1 MRSSG
6 NVLRHDAIQFSI
18 AFEWHKTTETC
29 RLHIQHSKQH
39 IANCSWTKQKK
50 KKEKKDLNE
59 IRSMAFTCLL
69 ALNVRC
75 IKGQVEM
82 RECSVK
88 RKIHYYWNTVC
99 IRSNDAMCH
108 ISRWPYA
115 IRSLP
120 FMCNAVFGIC
130 NFHMKMALC
139 SYPCLAHSISFGS
152 SWAR

>member
-1 MRSSG
+1 MCFGTMPYNFRSRL
-6 NVLRHDAIQFSI
+6 NDTKRRKHVDYTFNTANNILRTAAEQNRKRRRR
-18 AFEWHKTTETC
+18 W
-29 RLHIQHSKQH
+29 
-39 IANCSWTKQKK
+39 
-50 KKEKKDLNE
+50 KKDLNE

-139 SYPCLAHSISFGS
+139 SHPARAHSISFGS